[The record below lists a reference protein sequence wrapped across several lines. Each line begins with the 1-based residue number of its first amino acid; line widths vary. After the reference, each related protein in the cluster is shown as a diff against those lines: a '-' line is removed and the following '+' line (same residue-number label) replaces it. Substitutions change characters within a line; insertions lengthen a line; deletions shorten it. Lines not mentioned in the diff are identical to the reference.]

1 MSKLFNWAA
10 ARLFAAFALALP
22 LAAMAAT
29 STYST
34 YKDDVDT
41 PRDGAYGNAGYQRFQ
56 LNATW
61 MFNVSGDDVAST
73 ADSVSLDSIKVYWH
87 SSGHGNATIGNGGSN
102 EPDPYLVV
110 TTPQKVIVGI
120 SAAGEKWTAS
130 GSSTFAFTG
139 LTISPNAQYHYYFA
153 TSISGL
159 SVGDVLSGD
168 GVQARFTGTWHGSA
182 KTSDTTVC
190 VMTDGRY
197 SIRCDF
203 AVSEATSTVLT
214 TTSEG
219 VNLATGS
226 NPVFVK
232 GAVADGAVNVASGAA
247 VPTLTVVGQA
257 TTLKLADSLSA
268 TYLYLPATTTIDA
281 SDVTFAMP
289 SGDATTA
296 ETVLV
301 SGKISSASN
310 PAVTL
315 PTLAD
320 GYAFEPVVYDDTGI
334 KVTVSKPVDATVT
347 LVNGTELLWSNVKPA
362 GWINSAVPTI
372 TIDNTSNAGTLVF
385 DENVQAAKIVLPGG
399 WAANIK
405 RSAGVTVDIPYFSC
419 PNNYAN
425 HTFTDFE
432 AIPQTVQT
440 TTSADK
446 IYVSGTEALTSFPQ
460 ISTANQC
467 ADISIAQKATFA
479 DNGFNVVGSKTININ
494 TGADISAA
502 RFVLGNNG
510 GVTQTVNQNGGTIT
524 VTGSAAPTSNQASI
538 LLGHWGSG
546 ATATLKTLGGTFTAN
561 NVASRL
567 GWDGTATWQIGGGD
581 SAAQVNVYGIVN
593 GGNGHAGAGTLNIM
607 ANGTLNLGAGGID
620 FSNSSNGGNI
630 NLAGGAIDTGA
641 SAVTIANAKDGGTI
655 INQGTTTAINVGSGE
670 TLTVNAVLSGS
681 GVGTLNKT
689 GEGKMILAKTATTKG
704 KLLVSAGTVEFNEG
718 INWGSN
724 GTVEIGQNG
733 TLNVLTSES
742 VAEGELLV
750 AGAFTV
756 NGAVLTNGT
765 AVAFEV
771 RTDGIYID
779 DPNKITITVPA
790 VANATVTVK
799 IGDDTIGTAA
809 GEYSVPNDSV
819 VTVTYEAAAGYAI
832 SGTTEYTINTASATT
847 FDPSESTQVAAAV
860 AYIGTT
866 PYSDLATAFAAVDD
880 DDTLTLVG
888 TAVTLNSDVTVAKSY
903 TLAGDA
909 QGTSVTGSGKIYL
922 TGSAELTLD
931 ATLTVGNQFVFQSA
945 DAELTFPSDKT
956 PASVRPLSGYTG
968 GTRDNGNGTKTYY
981 MYRFLM
987 LSVGGSNV
995 TFAYAEGAT
1004 TNGAPVE
1011 SGTPVVAQQVDEGD
1025 ILVFT
1030 VTPVDGYI
1038 DLVVTCNNETLTQVD
1053 GKYTVVVGAANVVLQ
1068 ATVTAGPTVAQI
1080 GDTEYPSV
1088 AAAFAAAVAGDTI
1101 KVVANNSLGGLIP
1114 VTKNLTLDLNGFTVT
1129 GAEGTQMFQP
1139 RGGSSFTI
1147 TDTSEGKTGKAVTA
1161 AKVILTGD
1169 PCTVTINAGT
1179 LQSDD
1184 VPIWIWN
1191 NQTEGT
1197 RAVNINGGKLI
1208 CGSSTSNS
1216 CVMNYS
1222 GNINMT
1228 GGEIV
1233 STCFGFQGNTVN
1245 VSGGIVTVGASRV
1258 FYYDDKNQ
1266 RVTGGT
1272 FNMDVSQ
1279 YVSSGYE
1286 ILNNGDGT
1294 YTVRRDNGW
1303 MYAAPGYWDYTGTWT
1318 GGAELGD
1325 DKVTIS
1331 DGATYSNRT
1340 ASAGQLVTVAMT
1352 LSFDDVNDDE
1362 DGYEGAKAAIR
1373 LGTGETEGTYV
1384 FQLYTYE
1391 NSAATWKNA
1400 TGFTPAVET
1409 DYNVLFVLDLTNKTY
1424 TASIV
1429 SGATT
1434 NELSVGGSTTIAF
1447 ANQNNAT
1454 PVQQIDF
1461 VGSGTVSSVEG
1472 SYEDAPVP
1480 EGFVENDEVTLSDG
1494 TATLTAA
1501 QATWLNQF
1509 GVKLTVAARLAE
1521 LSSAQFTA
1529 AYLLN
1534 LDITGT
1540 FSYTFNVTGFGFET
1554 VNETECAVVTVTLTR
1569 EGKVSQ
1575 AINGT
1580 LKLTGAMQLGG
1591 QFETKASATIS
1602 DDDFSEGNTATLKL
1616 EKSGA
1621 LFYKPV
1627 IE

>member
-1 MSKLFNWAA
+1 MRKLIGLAMALLLPVATWAA
-10 ARLFAAFALALP
+10 SNGN
-22 LAAMAAT
+22 T

-34 YKDDVDT
+34 FSNDTDT
-41 PRDGAYGNAGYQRFQ
+41 PSAGGAYTTGQAFQ

-61 MFNVSGDDVAST
+61 MFNTSGDDIASSS
-73 ADSVSLDSIKVYWH
+73 AAVKVESIAVKWA
-87 SSGHGNATIGNGGSN
+87 SGTHGNADIGHNKGG
-102 EPDPYLVV
+102 EQPDAYLVV
-110 TTPQKVIVGI
+110 TTPQDVIVDF
-120 SAAGEKWTAS
+120 SDVNDAKWVAEGT
-130 GSSTFAFTG
+130 STFAFTN
-139 LTISPNAQYHYYFA
+139 LVLASNAQYIYYFA
-153 TSISGL
+153 TDVSEL
-159 SVGDVLSGD
+159 AVGQVLAANRKKNGRVL
-168 GVQARFTGTWHGSA
+168 GAWHGSGP
-182 KTSDTTVC
+182 TGDNVVHINGNNT
-190 VMTDGRY
+190 Y
-197 SIRCDF
+197 SIQSTFTVSAAQTDSLTTD
-203 AVSEATSTVLT
+203 SEAVALNA
-214 TTSEG
+214 G
-219 VNLATGS
+219 KY
-226 NPVFVK
+226 PVFVT
-232 GAVADGAVNVASGAA
+232 GAVANGIVNVASGAA
-247 VPTLTVVGQA
+247 VPALTVVGQA
-257 TTLKLADSLSA
+257 TTLKLADSLA
-268 TYLYLPATTTIDA
+268 AMYLYLPAATTIDA
-281 SDVTFAMP
+281 SAVSFALP
-289 SGDATTA
+289 SGDETTK

-301 SGKISSASN
+301 EAKISSSSN
-310 PAVTL
+310 PTVTL
-315 PTLAD
+315 PTLAE

-334 KVTVSKPVDATVT
+334 KVTVSKPVDATVS

-432 AIPQTVQT
+432 AIPQTVQA

-446 IYVSGTEALTSFPQ
+446 IYVSGTETLTSFPQ

-510 GVTQTVNQNGGTIT
+510 GVTQTVNQNGGTVT

-593 GGNGHAGAGTLNIM
+593 GGNGHSGAGTLNIM

-620 FSNSSNGGNI
+620 FNNSGNGGNI
-630 NLAGGAIDTGA
+630 NLAGGTIDTGA
-641 SAVTIANAKDGGTI
+641 SAVTITNAKDGGTI

-733 TLNVLTSES
+733 TLNVLTAEP
-742 VAEGELLV
+742 VAEGERLI

-860 AYIGTT
+860 AYIGST

-1025 ILVFT
+1025 NLVFT
-1030 VTPVDGYI
+1030 VTPVDGYV
-1038 DLVVTCNNETLTQVD
+1038 DLVVTCNNETLTPVD
-1053 GKYTVVVGAANVVLQ
+1053 GKYTVVVGTANVVLQ

-1080 GDTEYPSV
+1080 GDAEYPSI
-1088 AAAFAAAVAGDTI
+1088 AAAFASAESGDTI
-1101 KVVANNSLGGLIP
+1101 KVLCDKIG
-1114 VTKNLTLDLNGFTVT
+1114 
-1129 GAEGTQMFQP
+1129 
-1139 RGGSSFTI
+1139 
-1147 TDTSEGKTGKAVTA
+1147 
-1161 AKVILTGD
+1161 
-1169 PCTVTINAGT
+1169 
-1179 LQSDD
+1179 
-1184 VPIWIWN
+1184 
-1191 NQTEGT
+1191 
-1197 RAVNINGGKLI
+1197 RAHV
-1208 CGSSTSNS
+1208 
-1216 CVMNYS
+1216 
-1222 GNINMT
+1222 
-1228 GGEIV
+1228 
-1233 STCFGFQGNTVN
+1233 
-1245 VSGGIVTVGASRV
+1245 
-1258 FYYDDKNQ
+1258 
-1266 RVTGGT
+1266 
-1272 FNMDVSQ
+1272 
-1279 YVSSGYE
+1279 
-1286 ILNNGDGT
+1286 
-1294 YTVRRDNGW
+1294 
-1303 MYAAPGYWDYTGTWT
+1303 
-1318 GGAELGD
+1318 
-1325 DKVTIS
+1325 
-1331 DGATYSNRT
+1331 
-1340 ASAGQLVTVAMT
+1340 
-1352 LSFDDVNDDE
+1352 
-1362 DGYEGAKAAIR
+1362 
-1373 LGTGETEGTYV
+1373 
-1384 FQLYTYE
+1384 
-1391 NSAATWKNA
+1391 
-1400 TGFTPAVET
+1400 
-1409 DYNVLFVLDLTNKTY
+1409 
-1424 TASIV
+1424 
-1429 SGATT
+1429 
-1434 NELSVGGSTTIAF
+1434 
-1447 ANQNNAT
+1447 
-1454 PVQQIDF
+1454 
-1461 VGSGTVSSVEG
+1461 
-1472 SYEDAPVP
+1472 
-1480 EGFVENDEVTLSDG
+1480 
-1494 TATLTAA
+1494 
-1501 QATWLNQF
+1501 
-1509 GVKLTVAARLAE
+1509 
-1521 LSSAQFTA
+1521 
-1529 AYLLN
+1529 
-1534 LDITGT
+1534 
-1540 FSYTFNVTGFGFET
+1540 
-1554 VNETECAVVTVTLTR
+1554 
-1569 EGKVSQ
+1569 
-1575 AINGT
+1575 
-1580 LKLTGAMQLGG
+1580 
-1591 QFETKASATIS
+1591 
-1602 DDDFSEGNTATLKL
+1602 
-1616 EKSGA
+1616 
-1621 LFYKPV
+1621 
-1627 IE
+1627 